1 MDLNAAIAAML
12 NASNKILEF
21 FSLKMLLGA
30 ILAILLQKHVIL
42 FFSFTVLVFI
52 DCFSRWMAISHD
64 YLQNSRGIAEPT
76 VIDDIKGIKAARSAG
91 KIDSSTMK
99 QRGLGKIIVY
109 VICAIVAAV
118 GDVMMHFSNNP
129 SWMVSLVIGY
139 MVVTEALS
147 IVENL
152 SDAGVKSLDKLLSKL
167 RGHL

>member
-1 MDLNAAIAAML
+1 MDLNSAVCAML
-12 NASNKILEF
+12 SAGNKIFEY

-42 FFSFTVLVFI
+42 FISFSILVFI
-52 DCFSRWMAISHD
+52 DCFSRWMAISHN
-64 YLQNSRGIAEPT
+64 YLQTIGNSEPT

-91 KIDSSTMK
+91 MIDSTTMK
-99 QRGLGKIIVY
+99 ERGLGKIIVY
-109 VICAIVAAV
+109 VICAIVAAI
-118 GDVMMHFSNNP
+118 GDVMMHLSNNP

-152 SDAGVKSLDKLLSKL
+152 SEAGVKSLDKLLTKL
-167 RGHL
+167 RGRL

>member
-52 DCFSRWMAISHD
+52 DCFSRWMALSHD
-64 YLQNSRGIAEPT
+64 YLQDIGITEPT

-91 KIDSSTMK
+91 RIDSSTMK

-109 VICAIVAAV
+109 VICAMVAAV

-167 RGHL
+167 RGRL